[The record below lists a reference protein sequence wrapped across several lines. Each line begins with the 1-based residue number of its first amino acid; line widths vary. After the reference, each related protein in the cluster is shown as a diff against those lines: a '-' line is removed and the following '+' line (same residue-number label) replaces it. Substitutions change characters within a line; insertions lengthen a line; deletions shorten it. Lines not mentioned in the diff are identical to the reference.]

1 MPLSLTP
8 MDPSRRDRA
17 ELIAFLTTN
26 VFPFHVRSRLTAAD
40 VERAIEDGAWHGDD
54 TEAYWLDGDRGR
66 VGLIRLD
73 DLGDATAMIDLRLAE
88 VWRGHGFGTT
98 ALALARDRVFST
110 RVNVLRLEGQTREDN
125 LAMRRAFERG
135 GWVCEAYYRDG
146 WPVEGAEPVASV
158 AYSVLRRDRV
168 SGSTSPVP
176 DTLTRFRVQDTD
188 ALVAA
193 AWAAEER
200 LLDPAVRRVPAE
212 VDRLLDDA
220 FVEVGQSGRRW
231 TKGAIIAALRDD
243 PGEAPGTMTERAART
258 VASDTVLLEYV
269 LRFDGRVSRR
279 SSLWTVSPDP
289 RCLFHQGT
297 TEA

>member
-158 AYSVLRRDRV
+158 AYCALRRDHV

-176 DTLTRFRVQDTD
+176 NTLTRFRVQDTD

-231 TKGAIIAALRDD
+231 TKGAIIAALRDE

-258 VASDTVLLEYV
+258 VAPDTVLLEYV
-269 LRFDGRVSRR
+269 LRFDDRVSRR
-279 SSLWTVSPDP
+279 SSLWIVSPHP
-289 RCLFHQGT
+289 RCIFHQGT
-297 TEA
+297 AVE